1 MSETQTIGNLTG
13 KPALPHVDSNAA
25 AALCDEHLNE
35 WRTRYAT
42 ERDILAVYTA
52 QRVLIEGASAHVE
65 LVATEVQRLHTAWGI
80 LQTERENRAGIRRL
94 AAKGGAQ

>member
-1 MSETQTIGNLTG
+1 MPETHTIRDLTG
-13 KPALPHVDSNAA
+13 KPALPDIDTDVAA
-25 AALCDEHLNE
+25 AICDEHLTE

-80 LQTERENRAGIRRL
+80 LQTERETRAGIRRL
-94 AAKGGAQ
+94 ATKGGAQ